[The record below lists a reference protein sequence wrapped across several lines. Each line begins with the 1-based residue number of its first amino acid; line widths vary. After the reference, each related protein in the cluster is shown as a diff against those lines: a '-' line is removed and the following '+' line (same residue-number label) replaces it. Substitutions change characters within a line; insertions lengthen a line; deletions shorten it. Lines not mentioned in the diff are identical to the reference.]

1 MTATS
6 CKIVVVKKNRIE
18 KFIIFCQ
25 VITGLAAVVFLTIG
39 FFGVP
44 LGIDKEPGW
53 DAGKIA
59 ALSMGLLCLLLLVY
73 LFFYKPILQFLR
85 RPIKQVTR
93 SEWWKKANAGLS
105 KDFGKTQHPANP
117 RQQLL
122 PDRWRIAILM
132 SVALLLVLFCYWFF
146 ITNGKLVQFQ
156 PYSQYFDRL
165 ADAFLAGQLHLLEK
179 PHPALGELDNPY
191 DYRNREG
198 FPYLWD
204 ASYYQ
209 GKYYL
214 YWGPVP
220 AMVAALAKLIT
231 PMVVE
236 DQHLVFLFLSGHAIV
251 FAVLLATLRK
261 HWFPTTPKWSV
272 SLFTVM
278 ACLSTPLFWL
288 INRPHVYE
296 AAIASGQFFLIT
308 GLLFMILSMKSTS
321 WKAVW
326 LMLTGFCWG
335 AAINAR
341 FSLLLAVAMLSLLF
355 AIMVITQQGIKAG
368 WRILVWLLLP
378 LGLWAGFTASYNYF
392 RFGSV
397 LETGHRYQL
406 TGVAYPP
413 LYRDVTSLQYFIPN
427 FYNYVLRPLDFDP
440 QVFPFFNAPYLT
452 WRMWPFYVRLPA
464 HYYYAEPVAGLIP
477 LMPASLA
484 LLLPLWTLWRYALD
498 WLHEKADPIRIDKI
512 SSKTWLFVFGFGGV
526 ISLFAPILV
535 FVSSSMRYLAD
546 VSSLATLSACL
557 GFWWLYERLDN
568 KPVLRKFLSVMLTVL
583 IVYGIMVSILVNFTN
598 GDRRFLSHNPA
609 VYSLIRQL
617 FMP

>member
-1 MTATS
+1 M
-6 CKIVVVKKNRIE
+6 KRIE
-18 KFIIFCQ
+18 KFVLLCQIISA
-25 VITGLAAVVFLTIG
+25 LATIGFLTIG

-59 ALSMGLLCLLLLVY
+59 AISMGFACLLLLVY
-73 LFFYKPILQFLR
+73 LSFYKAILKFLR
-85 RPIKQVTR
+85 RPIMQLTG
-93 SEWWKKANAGLS
+93 SAWWQKGIAFFSKKLVKPYPEAP
-105 KDFGKTQHPANP
+105 GK
-117 RQQLL
+117 RLL
-122 PDRWRIAILM
+122 ADRWQIAILV
-132 SVALLLVLFCYWFF
+132 SITLLLVLFCYWFF
-146 ITNGKLVQFQ
+146 ITSGKLVQFP

-165 ADAFLAGQLHLLEK
+165 ADALLAGQLHLLEE

-191 DYRNREG
+191 DFRNREG
-198 FPYLWD
+198 FSYLWD
-204 ASYYQ
+204 ASYHQ
-209 GKYYL
+209 GRYYL

-236 DQHLVFLFLSGHAIV
+236 DQYLVFLFLSGHAIV
-251 FAVLLATLRK
+251 FAILLATLRK

-272 SLFTVM
+272 SLFIVM

-355 AIMVITQQGIKAG
+355 AIMVIAQQGWKAG

-378 LGLWAGFTASYNYF
+378 LGLWAGFTAAYNFF

-406 TGVAYPP
+406 TGMAYPP
-413 LYRDVTSLQYFIPN
+413 RYEDVTSWRYILPN
-427 FYNYVLRPLDFDP
+427 FYSYVLRPLEFDP
-440 QVFPFFNAPYLT
+440 QVFPFYNAPYLT

-546 VSSLATLSACL
+546 VSSIATLAGCL
-557 GFWWLYERLDN
+557 GFWWLYERWDN
-568 KPVLRKFLSVMLTVL
+568 KLALRTFLIVTMVGL
-583 IVYGIMVSILVNFTN
+583 IVYGVVISILVNFTN
-598 GDRRFLSHNPA
+598 GDRRFLTHNPA
-609 VYSLIRQL
+609 LYTLIRQL
-617 FMP
+617 LMP

>member
-1 MTATS
+1 M
-6 CKIVVVKKNRIE
+6 
-18 KFIIFCQ
+18 
-25 VITGLAAVVFLTIG
+25 FLTIG

-59 ALSMGLLCLLLLVY
+59 ALSMGLLCLLLLAY

-85 RPIKQVTR
+85 RHIKQVTR
-93 SEWWKKANAGLS
+93 SGWWKKTIAGLS
-105 KDFGKTQHPANP
+105 KVFGKTQRPANP
-117 RQQLL
+117 RIRLL
-122 PDRWRIAILM
+122 PDRWQIAILM
-132 SVALLLVLFCYWFF
+132 SVTLLLVLFCYWFF

-165 ADAFLAGQLHLLEK
+165 ADAFLAGQLHLLEE

-209 GKYYL
+209 GRYYL

-220 AMVAALAKLIT
+220 ALVAALAKSIT

-236 DQHLVFLFLSGHAIV
+236 DQYLVFLFLSGHAIV
-251 FAVLLATLRK
+251 LAILLAILRK
-261 HWFPTTPKWSV
+261 HWFPTSPSWTI

-278 ACLSTPLFWL
+278 ASLSTPLFWL

-296 AAIASGQFFLIT
+296 AAIAGGQFFLIT
-308 GLLFMILSMKSTS
+308 GLLFLILSMKSTS
-321 WKAVW
+321 WQAVW
-326 LMLTGFCWG
+326 LMGTGFCWG

-341 FSLLLAVAMLSLLF
+341 FSLLLAVGMLSLLY
-355 AIMVITQQGIKAG
+355 AIMVIAQQGWKDG
-368 WRILVWLLLP
+368 GRILVWLLLP
-378 LGLWAGFTASYNYF
+378 LGLWAGFTTAYNYF

-406 TGVAYPP
+406 TGMAYPP
-413 LYRDVTSLQYFIPN
+413 RYEDITSWRYVLPN
-427 FYNYVLRPLDFDP
+427 FYSYVFRPLEFDR
-440 QVFPFFNAPYLT
+440 QVFPFYNAPYLT

-477 LMPASLA
+477 LIPATLTMFI
-484 LLLPLWTLWRYALD
+484 PLWTLWRYTLN
-498 WLHEKADPIRIDKI
+498 WLHEKADPIHIGKI
-512 SSKTWLFVFGFGGV
+512 PSKTWLFVFGYAGLFG
-526 ISLFAPILV
+526 LFAPILL
-535 FVSSSMRYLAD
+535 FISSSMRYLAD
-546 VSSLATLSACL
+546 VSSMAALVTCL
-557 GFWWLYERLDN
+557 GFWWLQEQCDN
-568 KPVLRKFLSVMLTVL
+568 KPIMRTFLNVTLVVL
-583 IVYGIMVSILVNFTN
+583 IVYGVVVSILVNFTN
-598 GDRRFLSHNPA
+598 GDKRFLTHNPA
-609 VYSLIRQL
+609 LYIFIRQL